1 MAKSEGYKAAN
12 ITVLKNL
19 EAVRK
24 RPAMYIGDVSTRGLH
39 HLIEEAVDNS
49 VDEAL
54 AGFCDEIRITLHKD
68 GSVSVSDNGRG
79 IPVDMH
85 PTENRPAV
93 EVVMTV
99 LHAGGKFGKG
109 VYKVSGG
116 LHGVGISAV
125 NALSK
130 WLKIEIKKEGQI
142 YIQRYEKGVPVTP
155 LKITGK
161 TEYTGTSITF
171 LPDEEIFETVEFN
184 FDNMIKRLRELAFLN
199 KNLKIIA
206 LNEND
211 GQEKVFQY
219 EGGVVSFI
227 EYLNKNKNAVHS
239 KILYL
244 NKESGN
250 IQTEIALQYNDGFL
264 DNLFSF
270 CNNVNT
276 VEGGTHVS
284 GFSTALTRAINDYL
298 KKNKIADIRLSGS
311 DVKEGLTAVISV
323 KVPNPQFEGQTKTKL
338 GNSRIKGIVDSMFYD
353 FLSTFFEENPT
364 IAKSI
369 INKSILSAKAREA
382 ARKAR
387 DLTRRKSALES
398 TTLPGK
404 LSDCQEK
411 DPAKSE
417 LFIAEGDSAGGSS
430 KQGRDRETQAILPLR
445 GKILNVEKARLDK
458 IFRNN
463 EITMM
468 LSAIGTGVGDECDP
482 TKARYH
488 KIIILVDA
496 DTDGNHIACLI
507 LTFFYRYMKPLIEKG
522 YVYIATPPL
531 YRVKKGKKVHYVKN
545 DEELQTV
552 LNKIGKENALIQRFK
567 GLGEM
572 NPDQLWETTMNPE
585 TRTLKQVTIEDAVVS
600 DEMFT
605 ILMGDQVEPRREF
618 ISKYAKEVKNL
629 DI

>member
-211 GQEKVFQY
+211 GQEKIFQY

-572 NPDQLWETTMNPE
+572 NPDQLWDTTMNPE

>member
-572 NPDQLWETTMNPE
+572 NPDQLWDTTMNPE